1 MRLSLVL
8 LAFLTCTMLPAT
20 AAEVNL
26 ERARMLYENHC
37 RMCHDSIAFKRGKR
51 IANSYAEIK
60 AQVTRW
66 QTNTGLRWNEAD
78 IDNVT
83 AYVADKY
90 YKLPAPASQ

>member
-1 MRLSLVL
+1 MRLSVVL
-8 LAFLTCTMLPAT
+8 LALLSCTMLPAT
-20 AAEVNL
+20 AAEVDL

-37 RMCHDSIAFKRGKR
+37 RMCHDSIAFKRDKR

-66 QTNTGLRWNEAD
+66 QTNTGLHWNQAD
-78 IDNVT
+78 IDSVT

-90 YKLPAPASQ
+90 YQIPVPASQ